1 MDVYFY
7 ETNDGEYLSLLGLT
21 DRITKFNT
29 ERLICGGD
37 RLEAVFPQSEMNEY
51 LIKQGRVIEIVGS
64 FSGIITGIKISAGG
78 SFTVSA
84 VSFAG
89 LLSRRVLSVYSTG
102 DSFLTIVE
110 KNCGEKAL
118 EKRMFPNTYIDKT
131 VDCSFKV
138 TASYKNKTLSKAV
151 SAVISQDFRIC
162 SEIVHNDEGARI
174 RIFGRYA
181 LDRSVSSGDEL
192 PVLLSENYDTLK
204 KRAYSYSEN
213 GSVNS
218 AFVYSDE
225 KYDSSGA
232 ILYESW
238 GSYFGDDSGYSR
250 IEAAYEI
257 QPVTHFVFTLG
268 DGCII
273 YSEELDYKRTKE
285 AAEALYISRYSPA
298 EEVISAL
305 TGNGIREAF
314 ISGSLDVGDRV
325 SIYPDEYGEKS
336 VRRIT
341 KISEKYEN
349 GIFEMSIAFG
359 NNEWEE
365 DD

>member
-7 ETNDGEYLSLLGLT
+7 ETNDGEYLSMLGLT
-21 DRITKFNT
+21 DRITKTNT
-29 ERLICGGD
+29 ERLMCGGD
-37 RLEAVFPQSEMNEY
+37 RLEAVFPSCEINSA
-51 LIKQGRVIEIVGS
+51 LIKQGRVIEIEGS

-89 LLSRRVLSVYSTG
+89 LLSRRVLSVYSSG

-110 KNCGEKAL
+110 KNCGENAL
-118 EKRMFPNTYIDKT
+118 EKRVFPNTYIDKA
-131 VDCSFKV
+131 VDCTFKV
-138 TASYKNKTLSKAV
+138 TAPYKNKSLSRAI

-181 LDRSVSSGDEL
+181 LDRSISSGDEL

-204 KRAYSYSEN
+204 KRTYSYSEN
-213 GSVNS
+213 TSVNS
-218 AFVYSDE
+218 AFIYSDE
-225 KYDSSGA
+225 KYNSSGEL
-232 ILYESW
+232 IYDKWS
-238 GSYFGDDSGYSR
+238 SYFGDASGYSR
-250 IEAAYEI
+250 SEAAYEV
-257 QPVTHFVFTLG
+257 QPVTYYNFTLG

-273 YSEELDYKRTKE
+273 YSEEIDYQRTKA
-285 AAEALYISRYSPA
+285 AAEALFISRYSPA

-314 ISGSLDVGDRV
+314 IGGKLDVGDRI
-325 SIYPDEYGEKS
+325 SIYPDENGEKS

-341 KISEKYEN
+341 KICEKYEN
-349 GIFEMSIAFG
+349 GVFEMLIAFG
-359 NNEWEE
+359 NNEGEE
-365 DD
+365 